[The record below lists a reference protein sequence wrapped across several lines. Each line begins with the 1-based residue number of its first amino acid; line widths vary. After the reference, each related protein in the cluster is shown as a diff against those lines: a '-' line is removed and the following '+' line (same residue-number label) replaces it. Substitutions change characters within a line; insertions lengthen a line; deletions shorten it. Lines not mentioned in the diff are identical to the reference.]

1 VILHNLSTLL
11 LHVERGRSMKLTKK
25 NVDNA
30 QLPVEKGQIFY
41 RDEQLKG
48 FALRVTASGT
58 KSFVVEKN
66 IGNKVRR
73 ITLGKYG
80 ALTVEQAR
88 KEAQKIIGQIAT
100 GVDPIAEK
108 QALKMSI
115 ITLEQVFKDYK
126 QARKSLKPNTL
137 YNYERV
143 LNLGFAGWKGKP
155 LLSITKDKVA
165 KHHEKLGKENGE
177 AYANLAM
184 RLLRALFNFAAGQYE
199 DSQGQSIITEN
210 PVKRLSQTRAWY
222 RVERRQTFIK
232 AHELAP
238 WYAGVQQLQN
248 ETLQDYLVLLILT
261 GLRRQEA
268 ATLKWEQI
276 DLVAK
281 TLTVLDTKN
290 HAPHTLPLSTY
301 LYELL
306 LLRSQRKTND
316 YVFPGSGAA
325 GYIIEPRKQM
335 ANVTKF
341 SGIHFTVHDLRRTF
355 ITIAEGLDI
364 SAYALKRLMNH
375 KMNGDI
381 TAGYIV
387 TDVERLRKP
396 MQQITDYFLKC
407 MGVEPSAT
415 VLTIQPKQGA
425 VYE

>member
-1 VILHNLSTLL
+1 
-11 LHVERGRSMKLTKK
+11 MKLTKK
-25 NVDNA
+25 IVDDA
-30 QLPVEKGQIFY
+30 QLPVGKDQIFY

-88 KEAQKIIGQIAT
+88 KEAQKVIGQIAT

-108 QALKMSI
+108 QAQKMSV
-115 ITLEQVFKDYK
+115 ITLEQVFNDYK
-126 QARKSLKPNTL
+126 QARKSLKHNTL

-143 LNLGFAGWKGKP
+143 LNIGFAGWKSKP
-155 LLSITKDKVA
+155 FLSITKDKVA
-165 KHHEKLGKENGE
+165 KHHEKLGKEHGE

-184 RLLRALFNFAAGQYE
+184 RLLRALFNFAEGQYE
-199 DSQGQSIITEN
+199 DSQGRSVVTEN

-232 AHELAP
+232 SHELAP

-248 ETLQDYLVLLILT
+248 ETLRDYLLLLILT

-268 ATLKWEQI
+268 ATLRWDQI
-276 DLVAK
+276 DLTAK

-290 HAPHTLPLSTY
+290 HEPHTLPLPNY
-301 LYELL
+301 LYQLL
-306 LLRSQRKTND
+306 LLRSQRKIND
-316 YVFPGSGAA
+316 YVFPGPGAA
-325 GYIIEPRKQM
+325 GHIIEPRKQM
-335 ANVTKF
+335 VNVTKF

-407 MGVEPSAT
+407 MGVESSAA
-415 VLTIQPKQGA
+415 VLAIQQKQGA
-425 VYE
+425 VHE

>member
-1 VILHNLSTLL
+1 
-11 LHVERGRSMKLTKK
+11 MKLTKK
-25 NVDNA
+25 IVDDA
-30 QLPVEKGQIFY
+30 QIPVGKDQIFY
-41 RDEQLKG
+41 RDDQLKG

-66 IGNKVRR
+66 IDNKVRR

-88 KEAQKIIGQIAT
+88 KEAQKVIGQIAT
-100 GVDPIAEK
+100 GINPIAEK
-108 QALKMSI
+108 QALKINS
-115 ITLEQVFKDYK
+115 ITLDEVFNDYK
-126 QARKSLKPNTL
+126 QARKSLKHNTL

-143 LNLGFAGWKGKP
+143 LTIAFAGWGNKP
-155 LLSITKDKVA
+155 FLSITKDKVA

-199 DSQGQSIITEN
+199 DAQGKSLITEN

-238 WYAGVQQLQN
+238 WYTGVQELQN
-248 ETLQDYLVLLILT
+248 EVLRDYLLLILLT

-268 ATLKWEQI
+268 ATLRWDQV
-276 DLVAK
+276 DLTAK

-290 HAPHTLPLSTY
+290 HESHTLPLSNY

-306 LLRSQRKTND
+306 SSRSQRKIND
-316 YVFPGSGAA
+316 YVFPGTGAA

-335 ANVTKF
+335 ANVTKS

-407 MGVEPSAT
+407 MGVQPSAT
-415 VLTIQPKQGA
+415 VSAIQPQGV

>member
-1 VILHNLSTLL
+1 
-11 LHVERGRSMKLTKK
+11 M
-25 NVDNA
+25 VDDA
-30 QLPVEKGQIFY
+30 QLPVGKDQIFY

-88 KEAQKIIGQIAT
+88 KEAQKVMGQIAT
-100 GVDPIAEK
+100 GIDPIAEK
-108 QALKMSI
+108 QSQKMSV
-115 ITLEQVFKDYK
+115 ITLEQVFNDYK
-126 QARKSLKPNTL
+126 QARKSLKHNTL

-143 LNLGFAGWKGKP
+143 LNIGFTGWKSKP
-155 LLSITKDKVA
+155 FLSITKDKVA
-165 KHHEKLGKENGE
+165 KHHEKLGKEHGE

-184 RLLRALFNFAAGQYE
+184 RLLRALFNFAEGQYE
-199 DSQGQSIITEN
+199 DSQGKSVVTEN

-238 WYAGVQQLQN
+238 WYAGIQQLQN
-248 ETLQDYLVLLILT
+248 ETLRDYLLLLILT

-268 ATLKWEQI
+268 ATLKWEQV
-276 DLVAK
+276 DLAAK

-290 HAPHTLPLSTY
+290 HEPHTLPLPNY
-301 LYELL
+301 LYQLL
-306 LLRSQRKTND
+306 LLRSQRKIND

-325 GYIIEPRKQM
+325 GHIIEPRKQM

-387 TDVERLRKP
+387 TDVARLRKP

-407 MGVEPSAT
+407 MGIEPSNVVT
-415 VLTIQPKQGA
+415 TQQTIA
-425 VYE
+425 Y

>member
-1 VILHNLSTLL
+1 M
-11 LHVERGRSMKLTKK
+11 GYPMKLTKK
-25 NVDNA
+25 NVDDA
-30 QLPVEKGQIFY
+30 QLPIDKDQIFY
-41 RDEQLKG
+41 RDDQLKG

-100 GVDPIAEK
+100 GINPIAEK
-108 QALKMSI
+108 QALKVNS
-115 ITLEQVFKDYK
+115 ITLDEVFNDYK
-126 QARKSLKPNTL
+126 LARKSLKHNTL

-143 LNLGFAGWKGKP
+143 LTIAFAGWGNKP
-155 LLSITKDKVA
+155 FLSITKDKVA

-199 DSQGQSIITEN
+199 DAQGKSLVMEN

-232 AHELAP
+232 AHELAL

-248 ETLQDYLVLLILT
+248 EVLRDYLLVTLLT

-268 ATLKWEQI
+268 ATLRWDQV
-276 DLVAK
+276 DLTAK

-290 HAPHTLPLSTY
+290 HESHTLPLSNH

-306 LLRSQRKTND
+306 LSRSQEKVND
-316 YVFPGSGAA
+316 YVFPGTGAG

-364 SAYALKRLMNH
+364 SAFALKRLMNH

-407 MGVEPSAT
+407 MGVQPSAT
-415 VLTIQPKQGA
+415 VLAIQPQG
-425 VYE
+425 VVHE

>member
-1 VILHNLSTLL
+1 
-11 LHVERGRSMKLTKK
+11 MKVKINKTF
-25 NVDNA
+25 VDKA
-30 QLPVEKGQIFY
+30 EVPVGKDQVFY
-41 RDEQLKG
+41 RDSELKG
-48 FALRVTASGT
+48 FALRVTAAGT

-80 ALTVEQAR
+80 AFTVEKAR
-88 KEAQKIIGQIAT
+88 KKAQEVIGQIAT
-100 GVDPIAEK
+100 GIDPIAEK
-108 QALKMSI
+108 QSMKINNM
-115 ITLEQVFKDYK
+115 TLNDVFNDYK
-126 QARKSLKPNTL
+126 KARKSLKHNTL
-137 YNYERV
+137 YNYERI
-143 LNLGFAGWKGKP
+143 LNVAFAGWGNKSF
-155 LLSITKDKVA
+155 LSITKDKVA
-165 KHHEKLGKENGE
+165 KHHEKLGKESGE

-199 DSQGQSIITEN
+199 DAQGRSLVIEN

-232 AHELAP
+232 AHELAL
-238 WYAGVQQLQN
+238 WYAGVQQLEN
-248 ETLQDYLVLLILT
+248 ETLRDYLLLIILT

-268 ATLKWEQI
+268 ATLRWDQV
-276 DLVAK
+276 DLKAK

-290 HAPHTLPLSTY
+290 HESHTLPLSNY

-306 LLRSQRKTND
+306 SSRSQKRSNE
-316 YVFPGSGAA
+316 YVFPGTGAA
-325 GYIIEPRKQM
+325 GHIIEPRKQM

-375 KMNGDI
+375 KMSGDI

-407 MGVEPSAT
+407 MRVQPSEI
-415 VLTIQPKQGA
+415 VLEIQPQQG
-425 VYE
+425 VVHEK

>member
-1 VILHNLSTLL
+1 
-11 LHVERGRSMKLTKK
+11 MKLTKK
-25 NVDNA
+25 IVDDA
-30 QLPVEKGQIFY
+30 QLPVGKDQIFY
-41 RDEQLKG
+41 RDNQLKG

-66 IGNKVRR
+66 IDNKVRR

-88 KEAQKIIGQIAT
+88 KEAQKVIGQIAT
-100 GVDPIAEK
+100 GINPIAEK
-108 QALKMSI
+108 QALKINS
-115 ITLEQVFKDYK
+115 ITLDEVFNDYK
-126 QARKSLKPNTL
+126 QARKSLKHNTL

-143 LNLGFAGWKGKP
+143 LTIAFAGWGNKP

-165 KHHEKLGKENGE
+165 KHHEKLGKENGK

-199 DSQGQSIITEN
+199 DAQGKALITDN

-232 AHELAP
+232 VHELAP
-238 WYAGVQQLQN
+238 WYMGVQQLQN
-248 ETLQDYLVLLILT
+248 EVLRDYLLLILLT

-268 ATLKWEQI
+268 ATLRWDQV
-276 DLVAK
+276 DLTAK

-290 HAPHTLPLSTY
+290 HESHTLPLSNY

-306 LLRSQRKTND
+306 LSRSQGKVND
-316 YVFPGSGAA
+316 YVFPGTGAA

-375 KMNGDI
+375 KMKGDI

-396 MQQITDYFLKC
+396 MQKITDYFLKC
-407 MGVEPSAT
+407 MGVQPSAT
-415 VLTIQPKQGA
+415 VLAIQPQG
-425 VYE
+425 VVHE

>member
-1 VILHNLSTLL
+1 
-11 LHVERGRSMKLTKK
+11 MKLTKK
-25 NVDNA
+25 IVDDA
-30 QLPVEKGQIFY
+30 QIPVGKDQIFY
-41 RDEQLKG
+41 RDDQLKG

-66 IGNKVRR
+66 IDNKVRR

-88 KEAQKIIGQIAT
+88 KEAQKVIGQIAT
-100 GVDPIAEK
+100 GINPIAEK
-108 QALKMSI
+108 QASKINS
-115 ITLEQVFKDYK
+115 ITLYEVFNDYK
-126 QARKSLKPNTL
+126 QARKSLKHNTL

-143 LNLGFAGWKGKP
+143 LTIAFAGWGNKP
-155 LLSITKDKVA
+155 FLSITKDKVA

-199 DSQGQSIITEN
+199 DAQGKSLITEN

-238 WYAGVQQLQN
+238 WYTGVQELQN
-248 ETLQDYLVLLILT
+248 EVLRDYLLLILLT

-268 ATLKWEQI
+268 ATLRWDQV
-276 DLVAK
+276 DLTAK

-290 HAPHTLPLSTY
+290 HESHTLPLSNY

-306 LLRSQRKTND
+306 LSRSQRKVND
-316 YVFPGSGAA
+316 YVFPGTGAA

-407 MGVEPSAT
+407 MGVQPSAT
-415 VLTIQPKQGA
+415 VLAIQPQG
-425 VYE
+425 VVHE

>member
-1 VILHNLSTLL
+1 MTPTKI
-11 LHVERGRSMKLTKK
+11 KLTKK
-25 NVDNA
+25 NVDDA
-30 QLPVEKGQIFY
+30 ELPINKDQVFY
-41 RDEQLKG
+41 RDTELKG
-48 FALRVTASGT
+48 FALRVTSNGS

-88 KEAQKIIGQIAT
+88 KEAQKTIGQIAT
-100 GVDPIAEK
+100 GIDPIAEK
-108 QALKMSI
+108 RTAKMNI
-115 ITLEQVFKDYK
+115 ITLNEVFDDYTK
-126 QARKSLKPNTL
+126 ARKSLKHNTL
-137 YNYERV
+137 YNYKRI
-143 LNLGFAGWKGKP
+143 LTIAFAGWGSKP
-155 LLSITKDKVA
+155 FLSITKDKIA

-199 DSQGQSIITEN
+199 DAQGKSLITEN
-210 PVKRLSQTRAWY
+210 PVRRLSQTRAWY
-222 RVERRQTFIK
+222 RVERRQSFIK

-238 WYAGVQQLQN
+238 WYTGVQQLQN
-248 ETLQDYLVLLILT
+248 EVLRDYLLLILLT

-268 ATLKWEQI
+268 ATLRWDQV
-276 DLVAK
+276 DLTAK

-290 HAPHTLPLSTY
+290 HESHTLPLSNY

-306 LLRSQRKTND
+306 LSRSQRKIND
-316 YVFPGSGAA
+316 YVFPGTGAA

-355 ITIAEGLDI
+355 ITIAEGLDV

-407 MGVEPSAT
+407 MGVQPSAT
-415 VLTIQPKQGA
+415 VLAIQPQG
-425 VYE
+425 VVHE

>member
-1 VILHNLSTLL
+1 
-11 LHVERGRSMKLTKK
+11 MKLTKK
-25 NVDNA
+25 IVDDA
-30 QLPVEKGQIFY
+30 QLPIGKDQVFY
-41 RDEQLKG
+41 RDDQLKG

-100 GVDPIAEK
+100 GINPIAEK
-108 QALKMSI
+108 QALKVNN
-115 ITLEQVFKDYK
+115 ITLDEVFNDYK
-126 QARKSLKPNTL
+126 LARKSLKHNTL

-143 LNLGFAGWKGKP
+143 LTIAFASWGNKP
-155 LLSITKDKVA
+155 FLSITKDKVA

-199 DSQGQSIITEN
+199 DAQGKALITEN

-238 WYAGVQQLQN
+238 WYTGVQQLQN
-248 ETLQDYLVLLILT
+248 EVLRDYLLLILLT

-268 ATLKWEQI
+268 ATLRWDQV
-276 DLVAK
+276 DLTAK

-290 HAPHTLPLSTY
+290 HESHTLPLSNY

-306 LLRSQRKTND
+306 LSRSQEKVND
-316 YVFPGSGAA
+316 YVFPGTGAA

-407 MGVEPSAT
+407 MGLMQSAEL
-415 VLTIQPKQGA
+415 LTIEA
-425 VYE
+425 VSNDIKGVK

>member
-1 VILHNLSTLL
+1 
-11 LHVERGRSMKLTKK
+11 MKVKINKTF
-25 NVDNA
+25 VDKA
-30 QLPVEKGQIFY
+30 EMPVGKDQVFY
-41 RDEQLKG
+41 RDSELKG
-48 FALRVTASGT
+48 FALRVTAAGT

-66 IGNKVRR
+66 IGNKIRR

-80 ALTVEQAR
+80 ALTAEQAR
-88 KEAQKIIGQIAT
+88 KEAQKTIGQIAT
-100 GVDPIAEK
+100 GIDPIAEK
-108 QALKMSI
+108 QGMKINNM
-115 ITLEQVFKDYK
+115 TLNEVFNDYK
-126 QARKSLKPNTL
+126 KARKSLKHNTL

-143 LNLGFAGWKGKP
+143 LNVAFAGWGNKSF
-155 LLSITKDKVA
+155 LSITKDKVA
-165 KHHEKLGKENGE
+165 KHHEKLGKESGE

-199 DSQGQSIITEN
+199 DAQGRSLVIEN

-238 WYAGVQQLQN
+238 WYAGVQRLEN
-248 ETLQDYLVLLILT
+248 ETLRDYLLLIILT

-268 ATLKWEQI
+268 ATLRWDQV
-276 DLVAK
+276 DLKAK
-281 TLTVLDTKN
+281 TLTVLNTKN
-290 HAPHTLPLSTY
+290 HESHTLPLSNY

-306 LLRSQRKTND
+306 SSRSQKRSNE
-316 YVFPGSGAA
+316 YVFPGTGAA
-325 GYIIEPRKQM
+325 GHIIEPRKQM

-375 KMNGDI
+375 KMSGDI

-407 MGVEPSAT
+407 MGVQPSAL
-415 VLTIQPKQGA
+415 VLEIQPQQGI
-425 VYE
+425 VHEK